1 MTAKRLTREAILSS
15 EVTNASA
22 IELPD
27 ELKAPVSWRFIAI
40 YALAYTGVWL
50 ALLTPVLVSIAIRV
64 RQLAPDTATDDL
76 GLVLGIGALFALI
89 GNPIF
94 GHLSDR
100 TRSKYGMR
108 RPWLVGGMLCGALA
122 LLSIAMA
129 QNIALVLI
137 GWCIAQLAF
146 NAVLAALLAVMPDQ
160 IPAEQRGTVSGVLAI
175 CIPVGQA
182 LGTLLVQQVSES
194 TLLLFMLPALIGTV
208 AILLLAWVLPDR
220 HLSAMNKSVLTTRA
234 WVNLF
239 WVNPRRYP
247 DFAWAWLSRFLFVMG
262 TAFITTYQ
270 PFYLMDNLGFSLAEI
285 PRLVSQSVSA
295 QAVMMIIFSLLSGKL
310 SDVLKRRK
318 LFLFV
323 GGVLYAL
330 GLWLIAGAQSY
341 QAFLIG
347 IIVTGAG
354 HGIYFGTDLALATE
368 VLPDRDSDSGKD
380 LGILNMANAL
390 PQSIAPA
397 VGSAVLL
404 FATGSYAW
412 LYAIAGCVAV
422 LSSVSILPL
431 KQVR

>member
-1 MTAKRLTREAILSS
+1 MLFRATKVLTG
-15 EVTNASA
+15 
-22 IELPD
+22 ELPS
-27 ELKAPVSWRFIAI
+27 ERGTRVSWTFILI
-40 YALAYTGVWL
+40 YAVAYTGVWI

-64 RQLAPDTATDDL
+64 RQLAPGTATEDL
-76 GLVLGIGALFALI
+76 GVVLGIGALFALI

-100 TRSKYGMR
+100 TKSKYGMR
-108 RPWLVGGMLCGALA
+108 RPWLLGGMLVGALA
-122 LLSIAMA
+122 LLSIALA
-129 QNIALVLI
+129 QGITAVLI

-146 NAVLAALLAVMPDQ
+146 NAVLASMLAVLPDQ
-160 IPAEQRGTVSGVLAI
+160 IPTEQRGTASGVLAI

-182 LGTLLVQQVSES
+182 LGTLLVHQVAES
-194 TLLLFMLPALIGTV
+194 ALLLFMLPALIGTV
-208 AILLLAWVLPDR
+208 AVFILVWVLPDR
-220 HLSAMNKSVLTTRA
+220 RLSPASPPLLTIRE
-234 WVNLF
+234 WLQLF
-239 WVNPRRYP
+239 WVNPRLYP

-270 PFYLMDNLGFSLAEI
+270 PFYLMDNLGFTLREI
-285 PRLVSQSVSA
+285 PQLVSQSVSA
-295 QAVMMIIFSLLSGKL
+295 QAVMMVIFSLVSGKL
-310 SDVLKRRK
+310 SDVFRRRK
-318 LFLFV
+318 PFLFV
-323 GGVLYAL
+323 GGVLYAI
-330 GLWLIAGAQSY
+330 GLWLIAGAPSY

-368 VLPDRDSDSGKD
+368 VLPDRHSDSGKD

-390 PQSIAPA
+390 PQSVAPA
-397 VGSAVLL
+397 IGSAVLL
-404 FATGSYAW
+404 MATGNYMW

>member
-1 MTAKRLTREAILSS
+1 MLFKATKVLTG
-15 EVTNASA
+15 
-22 IELPD
+22 ELPS
-27 ELKAPVSWRFIAI
+27 ERGTRVSWTFILI
-40 YALAYTGVWL
+40 YAVAYTGVWI

-64 RQLAPDTATDDL
+64 RQLAPGTATEDL
-76 GLVLGIGALFALI
+76 GVVLGIGALFALI

-100 TRSKYGMR
+100 TKSKYGMR
-108 RPWLVGGMLCGALA
+108 RPWLLGGMLVGALA
-122 LLSIAMA
+122 LLSIALA
-129 QNIALVLI
+129 QGITAVLI

-146 NAVLAALLAVMPDQ
+146 NAVLASMLAVLPDQ
-160 IPAEQRGTVSGVLAI
+160 IPTEQRGTASGVLAI

-182 LGTLLVQQVSES
+182 LGTLLVHQVAES
-194 TLLLFMLPALIGTV
+194 ALLLFMLPALIGTV
-208 AILLLAWVLPDR
+208 AVFILVWVLPDR
-220 HLSAMNKSVLTTRA
+220 RLSPASPPLLTIRE
-234 WVNLF
+234 WLQLF
-239 WVNPRRYP
+239 WVNPRLYP

-270 PFYLMDNLGFSLAEI
+270 PFYLMDNLGFTLREI
-285 PRLVSQSVSA
+285 PQLVSQSVSA
-295 QAVMMIIFSLLSGKL
+295 QAVMMVIFSLVSGKL
-310 SDVLKRRK
+310 SDVFRRRK
-318 LFLFV
+318 PFLFV
-323 GGVLYAL
+323 GGVLYAI
-330 GLWLIAGAQSY
+330 GLWLIAGAPSY

-368 VLPDRDSDSGKD
+368 VLPDRHSDSGKD

-390 PQSIAPA
+390 PQSVAPA
-397 VGSAVLL
+397 IGSAVLL
-404 FATGSYAW
+404 MATGNYMW